1 MAINLKPPIDGGV
14 IGRIVAIRDKW
25 HFKQHPMFQLLAKGK
40 LDLRV
45 LAVYMAQHAK
55 YVRYGLQAFG
65 HLYARGPSDVRK
77 MLVENMAEEEGLI
90 GGNTEYGAHD
100 HMQMIYDFCETVGMS
115 KEEVL
120 GVDMTP
126 GWYGRALYYLNV
138 AREEPVGVVLAMQF
152 TQEGQMPALNG
163 EIILPAFE
171 KHYGISKTDRAAVF
185 FAEHEI
191 ADEDHSRRQLDLA
204 SKYLVNKELEK
215 RAQEVA
221 EEMCRLRWGCTT
233 DTYRAEHLKE
243 QEEMPP
249 NVVNWSSHG

>member
-1 MAINLKPPIDGGV
+1 MATNLKTPIDGG
-14 IGRIVAIRDKW
+14 IISRIVGIRDKW

-65 HLYARGPSDVRK
+65 HLYARGPADVRK

-90 GGNTEYGAHD
+90 GGNTEHGAHD

-115 KEEVL
+115 KKEVL

-138 AREEPVGVVLAMQF
+138 AREEPVGVVLAMH
-152 TQEGQMPALNG
+152 LH
-163 EIILPAFE
+163 LL
-171 KHYGISKTDRAAVF
+171 AA
-185 FAEHEI
+185 
-191 ADEDHSRRQLDLA
+191 HS
-204 SKYLVNKELEK
+204 
-215 RAQEVA
+215 
-221 EEMCRLRWGCTT
+221 G
-233 DTYRAEHLKE
+233 
-243 QEEMPP
+243 
-249 NVVNWSSHG
+249 GG